1 MIYFKFRAGF
11 INAYILV
18 LTIAAVLAFSS
29 CKKESVK
36 YPYNDIE
43 RFTIKDA
50 NGAEL
55 KASIENGNIILYY
68 PPFQTVPDFITPAI
82 VVSEK
87 SVVEPASGARVA
99 FKDGVTFKVKAQD
112 GSTKTYV
119 LKRYINAPAPQFEAN
134 TDAKIG
140 DYIQL
145 TGEFMIP
152 DTNRTKLYL
161 VDKNNKEIKVQGSA
175 FENFT
180 ASGLNAL
187 LPATLDTGIYKI
199 KLLTDGQPLI
209 KNNFHIAP
217 PFLKI
222 LISPNM
228 TTVKRGAELI
238 LVSSDNSL
246 KYYKNNIDRMTV
258 YVDLRNSKDV
268 TITSVTD
275 SEIRLRIPADFPLIN
290 IQYAG
295 LYFKN
300 NPEVLYISQEGNGVQ
315 VTE

>member
-1 MIYFKFRAGF
+1 MIYFKLRAGF
-11 INAYILV
+11 INAYILT
-18 LTIAAVLAFSS
+18 LIIIAISAFSS

-87 SVVEPASGARVA
+87 STVEPASGTKVS
-99 FKDGVTFKVKAQD
+99 FKNGVIFKVKAQD
-112 GSTKTYV
+112 GSIKTYV
-119 LKRYINAPAPQFEAN
+119 LKRYINEPAPQFEAN
-134 TDAKIG
+134 TDARIG
-140 DYIQL
+140 DYIRL

-152 DTNRTKLYL
+152 DTSSTKLYL
-161 VDKNNKEIKVQGSA
+161 VDKNNKEIKVQGST

-180 ASGLNAL
+180 ASGLYAL
-187 LPATLDTGIYKI
+187 LPAALDTGIYKI
-199 KLLTDGQPLI
+199 KLVTDNQSLI

-217 PFLKI
+217 PFLRI

-246 KYYKNNIDRMTV
+246 KYYKNNIDRMTI
-258 YVDLRNSKDV
+258 YVDVRNSKDA
-268 TITSVTD
+268 TITSITD
-275 SEIRLRIPADFPLIN
+275 SEIRLRVPADFPLVN

-300 NPEVLYISQEGNGVQ
+300 DPEVLYISQEGNGVQ

>member
-1 MIYFKFRAGF
+1 MIYFEIRSGS
-11 INAYILV
+11 AYFLALTIMAV
-18 LTIAAVLAFSS
+18 LTFSS

-36 YPYNDIE
+36 YPYNNIE

-55 KASIENGNIILYY
+55 KASIENDNIILYY
-68 PPFQTVPDFITPAI
+68 PPFQTVPDFINPAI

-87 SVVEPASGARVA
+87 STVEPASGTKVA

-112 GSTKTYV
+112 GSVKTYV
-119 LKRYINAPAPQFEAN
+119 LKRYVNDPAPQFEAN

-140 DYIQL
+140 DYIRL

-161 VDKNNKEIKVQGSA
+161 VDKNNKEIKVQGLA

-180 ASGLNAL
+180 ASGLSAL
-187 LPATLDTGIYKI
+187 LPATIDTGIYKI
-199 KLLTDGQPLI
+199 KLVTDNQPLM
-209 KNNFHIAP
+209 KTNFHIAP
-217 PFLKI
+217 PFLRI
-222 LISPNM
+222 LISPDM
-228 TTVKRGAELI
+228 TTVKRGDELI

-258 YVDLRNSKDV
+258 YVDLRNSRDV
-268 TITSVTD
+268 TITRVTD

-290 IQYAG
+290 IEYAG

-300 NPEVLYISQEGNGVQ
+300 NPEVMYISQEGGGVQ

>member
-1 MIYFKFRAGF
+1 MIYFKLRSGS
-11 INAYILV
+11 AYILALTIMAV
-18 LTIAAVLAFSS
+18 LTFSS

-36 YPYNDIE
+36 YPYNNIE

-55 KASIENGNIILYY
+55 KASIENDNIILYY
-68 PPFQTVPDFITPAI
+68 PPFQMVPDFINPAI

-87 SVVEPASGARVA
+87 STVEPASGTKVA

-112 GSTKTYV
+112 GSVKTYV
-119 LKRYINAPAPQFEAN
+119 LKRYVNDPAPQFEAN

-140 DYIQL
+140 DYIRL

-161 VDKNNKEIKVQGSA
+161 VDKNNKEIKVQGLA

-180 ASGLNAL
+180 ASGLSAL
-187 LPATLDTGIYKI
+187 LPATIDTGIYKI
-199 KLLTDGQPLI
+199 KLVTDNQPLM
-209 KNNFHIAP
+209 KTNFHIAP
-217 PFLKI
+217 PFLRI

-228 TTVKRGAELI
+228 TTVKRGGELI

-268 TITSVTD
+268 TITSITD

-290 IQYAG
+290 IEYAG

-300 NPEVLYISQEGNGVQ
+300 NPEVMYISQEGGGVQ